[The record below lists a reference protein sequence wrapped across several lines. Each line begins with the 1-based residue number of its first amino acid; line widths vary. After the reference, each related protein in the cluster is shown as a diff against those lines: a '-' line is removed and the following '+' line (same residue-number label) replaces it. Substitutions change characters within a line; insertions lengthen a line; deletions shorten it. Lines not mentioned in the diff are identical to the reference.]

1 MMYLPV
7 LICVLII
14 TIISIV
20 NVCALNMSDDLYHNA
35 IFSLLGLP
43 WRRCVSFSVIQ
54 SFFTAFFSVVMFFA
68 LFATV
73 QKLNLTEYLLIK
85 LDWVTVVSMVVMLVV
100 LCFVHWIVPYVIL
113 CKKQPV
119 EVFRDRKGE

>member
-1 MMYLPV
+1 MYLPV

-54 SFFTAFFSVVMFFA
+54 SFFYRIFLCGNVFCFICDGS
-68 LFATV
+68 
-73 QKLNLTEYLLIK
+73 KIK
-85 LDWVTVVSMVVMLVV
+85 
-100 LCFVHWIVPYVIL
+100 F
-113 CKKQPV
+113 
-119 EVFRDRKGE
+119 DRIFTD

>member
-1 MMYLPV
+1 M
-7 LICVLII
+7 
-14 TIISIV
+14 T
-20 NVCALNMSDDLYHNA
+20 
-35 IFSLLGLP
+35 
-43 WRRCVSFSVIQ
+43 
-54 SFFTAFFSVVMFFA
+54 VMFFA

-100 LCFVHWIVPYVIL
+100 LCFVHWIVPYIIL